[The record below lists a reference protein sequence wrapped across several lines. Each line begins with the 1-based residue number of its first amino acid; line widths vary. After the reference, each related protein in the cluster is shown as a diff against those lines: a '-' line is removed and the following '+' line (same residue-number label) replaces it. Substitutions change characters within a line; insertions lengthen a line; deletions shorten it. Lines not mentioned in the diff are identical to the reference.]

1 MNELY
6 VQSYDYS
13 GEGVVLFI
21 DKSLDWTSFDVV
33 KKVRA
38 LFDVRK
44 VGHAGTLDPQAT
56 GLMIVCTGR
65 KTKSIEQFV
74 GLEKEYTG
82 SCEIG
87 VRTPSFDM
95 ETAVIELKDSTSVT
109 EQQIED
115 VAKSFLG
122 KQLQIPPMYS
132 AIKYGGKPLYQY
144 ARSGKTVDR
153 TEREIDVIKFEIL
166 KIHAPYVD
174 FCIVCSK
181 GTYIRSL
188 VDEMGIRL
196 GCGAALTALR
206 RTRIGEYT
214 VAKAKTIEQLIEWR
228 NAHFK
233 QEQREHEAVS
243 IR

>member
-1 MNELY
+1 MSEPY

-21 DKSLDWTSFDVV
+21 DKSLHWTSFDVV

-56 GLMIVCTGR
+56 GLMIVCTGK
-65 KTKSIEQFV
+65 KTKNIEQFV
-74 GLEKEYTG
+74 GLEKEYIG
-82 SCEIG
+82 ICEMG
-87 VRTPSFDM
+87 VKTPSFDM
-95 ETAVIELKDSTSVT
+95 ETAVSEFKDSTAIT
-109 EQQIED
+109 EQQIEN
-115 VAKSFLG
+115 VAKSFFG
-122 KQLQIPPMYS
+122 KQLQMPPMYS
-132 AIKYGGKPLYQY
+132 AVKYGGKPLYQY
-144 ARSGKTVDR
+144 ARSGRTVER
-153 TEREIDVIKFEIL
+153 TERVIEIAKFEIL
-166 KIHAPYVD
+166 KVHAPYVD

-188 VDEMGIRL
+188 VDELGIRL

-214 VAKAKTIEQLIEWR
+214 LAKAKTIEQLIEWR
-228 NAHFK
+228 NTHFK
-233 QEQREHEAVS
+233 QEQRAHEACS
-243 IR
+243 TH

>member
-1 MNELY
+1 MSESY
-6 VQSYDYS
+6 AQSHDYS
-13 GEGVVLFI
+13 GDGVVLFI

-56 GLMIVCTGR
+56 GLMIVCTGK

-82 SCEIG
+82 SCEMG

-95 ETAVIELKDSTSVT
+95 ETAVSESKDSSTVT

-115 VAKSFLG
+115 VAKSFFG
-122 KQLQIPPMYS
+122 KQLQLPPMYS
-132 AIKYGGKPLYQY
+132 AVKYGGKPLYQY
-144 ARSGKTVDR
+144 ARSGKTVER
-153 TEREIDVIKFEIL
+153 TEREIDVMKFEIL
-166 KIHAPYVD
+166 KVHVPYVD

-228 NAHFK
+228 NTHFK

-243 IR
+243 IH

>member
-1 MNELY
+1 MNESY
-6 VQSYDYS
+6 DQSNDYS
-13 GEGVVLFI
+13 GAGVVLFI

-56 GLMIVCTGR
+56 GLMIVCTGK

-82 SCEIG
+82 SCELG

-95 ETAVIELKDSTSVT
+95 ETAVSELKDSSSITKR
-109 EQQIED
+109 QIED
-115 VAKSFLG
+115 VAKSFFG
-122 KQLQIPPMYS
+122 KQLQMPPMYS
-132 AIKYGGKPLYQY
+132 AVKYGGKPLYQY
-144 ARSGKTVDR
+144 ARSGTTVER

-196 GCGAALTALR
+196 GCGATLTALR

-214 VAKAKTIEQLIEWR
+214 VAKAKSIEQLIEWR
-228 NAHFK
+228 NVHFK
-233 QEQREHEAVS
+233 QEQREHETVS
-243 IR
+243 IH

>member
-1 MNELY
+1 MSESY

-56 GLMIVCTGR
+56 GLMIVGTGK

-74 GLEKEYTG
+74 RLEKEYPG
-82 SCEIG
+82 SCKMG
-87 VRTPSFDM
+87 MRTPSFDM
-95 ETAVIELKDSTSVT
+95 ETAVSELKDSTSVT
-109 EQQIED
+109 EHQIED

-122 KQLQIPPMYS
+122 KQLQLPPMYS
-132 AIKYGGKPLYQY
+132 AVKYGGKPLYQY
-144 ARSGKTVDR
+144 ARSGKTVER
-153 TEREIDVIKFEIL
+153 TEREIDVLKFEIL
-166 KIHAPYVD
+166 KVHAPYVD
-174 FCIVCSK
+174 FCVVCSK

-196 GCGAALTALR
+196 GCGAVLTALR
-206 RTRIGEYT
+206 RMRIGEYNVT
-214 VAKAKTIEQLIEWR
+214 KAKTIEQLIEWR

-233 QEQREHEAVS
+233 QEQREHEADS
-243 IR
+243 IH

>member
-1 MNELY
+1 MNELL
-6 VQSYDYS
+6 VHNNDFS

-33 KKVRA
+33 KKVRV

-56 GLMIVCTGR
+56 GLMIVCTGN

-82 SCEIG
+82 SCELG

-95 ETAVIELKDSTSVT
+95 ETEVSEIKDSSEVT
-109 EQQIED
+109 KQQIEL
-115 VAKSFLG
+115 VAKSLLG
-122 KQLQIPPMYS
+122 RQLQLPPMYS
-132 AIKYGGKPLYQY
+132 AVKYGGKPLYQY
-144 ARSGKTVDR
+144 ARSGKTVER
-153 TEREIDVIKFEIL
+153 IEREIDVTKFEIL
-166 KIHAPYVD
+166 KVNAPYIE
-174 FCIVCSK
+174 FCITCSK

-196 GCGAALTALR
+196 GCGATLTALR
-206 RTRIGEYT
+206 RIRIGEFT
-214 VAKAKTIEQLIEWR
+214 IGKAKTIEQLIQWR
-228 NAHFK
+228 NTYIIP
-233 QEQREHEAVS
+233 ELSEHEAGS
-243 IR
+243 I

>member
-1 MNELY
+1 MSESY

-56 GLMIVCTGR
+56 GLMIVGTGK

-74 GLEKEYTG
+74 RLEKEYTG
-82 SCEIG
+82 SCKMG
-87 VRTPSFDM
+87 MRTPSFDM
-95 ETAVIELKDSTSVT
+95 ETAVSELKDSTSVT
-109 EQQIED
+109 EHQIED

-122 KQLQIPPMYS
+122 KQLQLPPMYS
-132 AIKYGGKPLYQY
+132 AVKYGGKPLYQY
-144 ARSGKTVDR
+144 ARSGKTVER
-153 TEREIDVIKFEIL
+153 TEREIDVLKFEIL
-166 KIHAPYVD
+166 KVHAPYVD
-174 FCIVCSK
+174 FCVVCSK

-196 GCGAALTALR
+196 GCGAVLTALR
-206 RTRIGEYT
+206 RMRIGEYT
-214 VAKAKTIEQLIEWR
+214 VTKAKTIEQLIEWR

>member
-1 MNELY
+1 MSESY

-56 GLMIVCTGR
+56 GLMIVCTEK

-82 SCEIG
+82 SCEMG

-95 ETAVIELKDSTSVT
+95 ETAVSELKDSSTVT

-122 KQLQIPPMYS
+122 KQLQLPPMYS
-132 AIKYGGKPLYQY
+132 AVKYGGKPLYQY
-144 ARSGKTVDR
+144 ARSGKTVER
-153 TEREIDVIKFEIL
+153 TEREIDVKKFEIL
-166 KIHAPYVD
+166 KVHAPYVD

-214 VAKAKTIEQLIEWR
+214 VAKAKTIEQLIDWR
-228 NAHFK
+228 NTHFK
-233 QEQREHEAVS
+233 QEQREHEAGS
-243 IR
+243 IH